1 MKPIKTA
8 TLVAVYVALLTAC
21 GTTGQTTADDA
32 AQQPKPTTDYQLD
45 GEGFY
50 HLLLG
55 ELALLNDEPEAALYL
70 FGEAQKRYPTE
81 RRLLERI
88 APLAAQMGDLDLAL
102 RYFRLWTESSPRD
115 TNAWHGVWQLA
126 FTAGDTALAI
136 DALEA
141 LLELDPA
148 FGVYTPFE
156 LLTEWQPDAIDRFY
170 EQIRSSDLPQD
181 TNADLQ
187 LLLGYLSELQEA
199 PAQAD
204 QHWQQLANLM
214 RGENDFFSYSQTLT
228 ELGVGSGARL
238 VLTEGTSQYPDEP
251 RLYIVKARSFLQE
264 DDTVAALEALEAGLA
279 HSPEDET
286 LLRFAGEMAFELK
299 DASAVDYFQRLLD
312 TDKASAGHYYL
323 GRLAER
329 DGDAEVAFDHY
340 QEVDS
345 PDWVISAAQRVVNL
359 LEASALPGYDPDAVF
374 AEQRER
380 FPEKMVE
387 LAELQGRFWY
397 DAQEYQQAFDTYSL
411 GLREDPN
418 DFVLLYMR
426 ALSAEPLDRLDDL
439 EADLRMILAQDP
451 NNTAALNALGY
462 TLVDRT
468 DRIEEAAPMIEQAYE
483 QNPDSAAITDSLGWL
498 RFKQGEYAEAVDLLE
513 TALDLQGWD
522 VDDDEI
528 VTHYVE
534 ALWKND
540 ETDRALE
547 VADRWLSQHANS
559 PRLTDLLDRLNSEEN
574 ADE

>member
-1 MKPIKTA
+1 MAVCTA
-8 TLVAVYVALLTAC
+8 VISAC
-21 GTTGQTTADDA
+21 SSTGQTTADDTG
-32 AQQPKPTTDYQLD
+32 QQPEPTTSYELD

-55 ELALLNDEPEAALYL
+55 ELALLNDDPETALYL
-70 FGEAQKRYPTE
+70 FGQAQERYPTE

-88 APLAAQMGDLDLAL
+88 APLAAQLGDLDLSL
-102 RYFRLWTESSPRD
+102 RYFRLWTENSPLD

-126 FTAGDTALAI
+126 FTAGDTSLAI

-156 LLTEWQPDAIDRFY
+156 LLTEWQPDAIDQFY
-170 EQIRSSDLPQD
+170 EQIRSSDLPND

-187 LLLGYLSELQEA
+187 LLLGYLSELQDNPE
-199 PAQAD
+199 QAE
-204 QHWQQLANLM
+204 QHWEQLADLM
-214 RGENDFFSYSQTLT
+214 RGESDFFSYSQTLT
-228 ELGVGSGARL
+228 ELNVGSGARVL
-238 VLTEGTSQYPDEP
+238 LTEGTGQFPEEP
-251 RLYIVKARSFLQE
+251 RLFIVKARSYLLE
-264 DDTVAALEALEAGLA
+264 DDTAAALATLEEGLS
-279 HSPEDET
+279 HSPDDET
-286 LLRFAGEMAFELK
+286 LLRFAGEMAFEQK
-299 DASAVDYFQRLLD
+299 EPSAADYFERLLS

-323 GRLAER
+323 GRLAEQ
-329 DGDAEVAFDHY
+329 DGDAETAFDHY
-340 QEVDS
+340 QQVDS
-345 PDWVISAAQRVVNL
+345 PDWVISAAQRVVHL

-380 FPEKMVE
+380 FPEKVTQ
-387 LAELQGRFWY
+387 LADIQGRFWY

-451 NNTAALNALGY
+451 DNTAALNALGY

-468 DRIEEAAPMIEQAYE
+468 DRIDEAAPMIEQAYE

-513 TALDLQGWD
+513 TALDLQGWE

-540 ETDRALE
+540 DTERALE
-547 VADRWLSQHANS
+547 VADRWLSLHANS
-559 PRLTDLLDRLNSEEN
+559 PRLTDLLDRLGEE
-574 ADE
+574 ESFRE